1 MKYYHVRI
9 NNQNSQELVVIA
21 ANADDA
27 KRAAAERLHGGTPEN
42 VKFLREDVGASVDVS
57 ETTRDGWLD
66 ACRREEEANNLEGK
80 TDGN

>member
-1 MKYYHVRI
+1 MKYYHVRVS
-9 NNQNSQELVVIA
+9 NQNSQELVVVA

-57 ETTRDGWLD
+57 ETTREGWLE
-66 ACRREEEANNLEGK
+66 ACQRETEANNNEGK

>member
-57 ETTRDGWLD
+57 ETTREGWLD
-66 ACRREEEANNLEGK
+66 ACSHETEANNLEGK
-80 TDGN
+80 T